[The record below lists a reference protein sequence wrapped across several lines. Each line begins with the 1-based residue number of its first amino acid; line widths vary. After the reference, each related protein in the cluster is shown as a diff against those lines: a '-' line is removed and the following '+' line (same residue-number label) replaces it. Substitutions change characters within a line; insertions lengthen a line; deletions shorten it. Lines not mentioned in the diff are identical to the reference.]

1 MFGETQGQSHQISNI
16 SIGPDNKLYVH
27 NGDGFNAGTALNL
40 DAFRG
45 KILRMNLD
53 GTAPIDNPF
62 YNAANGINARDY
74 VFAYGVR
81 NPFGGAWR
89 ALDGKHYEVENG
101 PSIDRLARIDRG
113 ASYGWN
119 GSDISMTVGAI
130 YNWNPAHAPVNLAFI
145 QKSTFDGSKFQAEK
159 MDHLFVSES
168 GPTYAPGA
176 QANGKRIVE
185 FVLDANGNR
194 VSGPT
199 TLVEYMGTGHSTVV
213 GLAAGPDGLYFTE
226 LYEESGATSPTASGA
241 RIFRVRYVNPLP
253 GDYDIDGDVDQN
265 DRAVWSGTHGSNLL
279 RAADGNRNGVVDIAD
294 YVVWRD
300 ALGATTGAAAGASR
314 QVIAEMPL
322 EQTTSASFINDGI
335 PTSSRV
341 KSLIGSESSAPPQL
355 VSSYATD
362 QALLLLV
369 GGPSDDRT
377 ESSLTSLLRR
387 TADAS
392 ENEDQP
398 SIDSAFAEFDDVL

>member
-1 MFGETQGQSHQISNI
+1 
-16 SIGPDNKLYVH
+16 
-27 NGDGFNAGTALNL
+27 
-40 DAFRG
+40 
-45 KILRMNLD
+45 MNLD
-53 GTAPIDNPF
+53 GSAPIDNPF
-62 YNAANGINARDY
+62 YDAANGINARDY

-89 ALDGKHYEVENG
+89 ALDGMHYEVENG

-119 GSDISMTVGAI
+119 GTNNSMTIRAI
-130 YNWNPAHAPVNLAFI
+130 YNWNPAHAPVNLTFI
-145 QKSTFDGSKFQAEK
+145 QQSTFNGSQFPADE

-194 VSGPT
+194 ISGPT
-199 TLVEYMGTGHSTVV
+199 TLVEYTGTGQSTVV

-226 LYEESGATSPTASGA
+226 LYEESGAAGPTASGA
-241 RIFRVRYVNPLP
+241 RIFRVRYVSLLA

-265 DRAVWSGTHGSNLL
+265 DRAVWGSTLGSNLL
-279 RAADGNRNGVVDIAD
+279 RAADGNRNGLVDIAD

-300 ALGATTGAAAGASR
+300 ALGATLGAAADASNLAL
-314 QVIAEMPL
+314 VEN
-322 EQTTSASFINDGI
+322 TTELQATAFTNNEVLASARVM
-335 PTSSRV
+335 SR
-341 KSLIGSESSAPPQL
+341 IGSKSVATAQS

-369 GGPSDDRT
+369 GSNEKRNETSLTSPIRRTAEASDSDDR
-377 ESSLTSLLRR
+377 
-387 TADAS
+387 
-392 ENEDQP
+392 P
-398 SIDSAFAEFDDVL
+398 SIDSAFAQFELDDLL